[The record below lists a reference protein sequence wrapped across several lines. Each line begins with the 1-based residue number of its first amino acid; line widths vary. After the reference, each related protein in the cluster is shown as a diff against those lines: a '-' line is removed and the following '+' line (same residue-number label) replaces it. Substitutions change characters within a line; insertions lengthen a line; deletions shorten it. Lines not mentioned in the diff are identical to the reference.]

1 MPLLSYVIRG
11 QSESIYFFDNA
22 AGTGY
27 IENALVAAS
36 QTTNGATMMANEL
49 ARRAPGWTAVN
60 RGGNG
65 EVRWGGTSFVDDWID
80 PRLGPGNDTPLSG
93 NADARLSTAG
103 RYGQQYFDA
112 LDTLIAANNATS
124 DAWCSIWF
132 RQTWESDDRAAGA
145 GGSFDLWPFD
155 IVQYARAVTLFVN
168 LEAAKFTA
176 TGKPWR
182 IWAVHPGPTDRGGLN
197 HALMREVV
205 QHLAVNGR
213 RSTRASLAP
222 FAVIPGFYVG
232 GTTWDHVT
240 IANARTA
247 DQNGTSIDFAHQAL
261 GSSQR
266 SGRQLAIPLAR
277 WLSPGTSQDIL
288 GNPRVQN
295 AVRVPGSPNVIRL
308 DVAITPGNR
317 LFYQGPDPL
326 DTDIR
331 PSGATDA
338 NPTFGTF
345 YVHSAPINTATAP
358 TELPITA
365 VSVDNTLAA
374 AGLARVNL
382 TLASPVPTTAYVSI
396 APGQN
401 HMGYTRRGEAISTTL
416 KRRLGLFED
425 GTAAKDLVVDAA
437 MSDLLRSGFAV
448 AMPVLNE
455 TNLLVS
461 DSVSTLSDY
470 AEDAMLKWLL
480 TNSAVTR
487 PTAWFLALGTASA
500 DGSFTEISGNGY
512 ARTAVTLTVSGTT
525 PTLATNGSAVNFPTV
540 TGAGWGT
547 VTHVAVFDAS
557 TAGNRLAQGPLASG
571 VAVAAGTGPSFAP
584 GAFDLTLD

>member
-1 MPLLSYVIRG
+1 MPRLDYVIRG

-27 IENALVAAS
+27 IETALVAAG
-36 QTTNGATMMANEL
+36 QTTNGASMMANEL
-49 ARRAPGWTAVN
+49 ARRVPGWTASN

-65 EVRWGGTSFVDDWID
+65 QVRWGGTAFVDDWID
-80 PRLGPGNDTPLSG
+80 PRVGPGDDTPLSG
-93 NADARLSTAG
+93 NTDARISGT
-103 RYGQQYFDA
+103 RYGEQYFDQ

-132 RQTWESDDRAAGA
+132 RQTWEADD
-145 GGSFDLWPFD
+145 GSFLTNWPFN
-155 IVQYARAVTLFVN
+155 IVEYARAVTLFVN
-168 LEAAKFTA
+168 LEAAKFAA

-182 IWAVHPGPTDRGGLN
+182 IFAVHPGPTDRGGVR
-197 HALMREVV
+197 HALMREIV

-213 RSTRASLAP
+213 RSARASLAP

-232 GTTWDHVT
+232 GTTWDHIT

-247 DQNGTSIDFAHQAL
+247 DQNGTSGDFAHQSL

-266 SGRQLAIPLAR
+266 SGRQLGLQLAR
-277 WLSPGTSQDIL
+277 WLSPETPQEFLD
-288 GNPRVQN
+288 NPRVQT
-295 AVRVPGSPNVIRL
+295 ATKVQGSPNVIRL
-308 DVAITPGNR
+308 DVSITPGNR
-317 LFYQGPDPL
+317 LFYQGPDLL

-331 PSGATDA
+331 ASGATDL

-345 YVHSAPINTATAP
+345 YVHTTPIDSAAVP

-374 AGLARVNL
+374 SGWARVNL
-382 TLASPVPTTAYVSI
+382 TLASPVPATAYVSV

-401 HMGYTRRGEAISTTL
+401 HMGYTRRGEAIATNL

-437 MSDLLRSGFAV
+437 MSDLLRSPVAV
-448 AMPVLNE
+448 AMPVLNA
-455 TNLLVS
+455 TNLFVS
-461 DSVSTLSDY
+461 DPVSSLSDY

-480 TNSAVTR
+480 TNTAVTR
-487 PTAWFLALGTASA
+487 PTSWHLALGTAST
-500 DGSFTEISGNGY
+500 DSSFTEISGNGY
-512 ARTAVTLTVSGTT
+512 ARAAVTISVSGTS
-525 PTLATNGSAVNFPTV
+525 PTLATNGSAVTFPTP

-547 VTHVAVFDAS
+547 VSHVAVFDAA
-557 TAGNRLAQGPLASG
+557 TGGNRLAQGPLASG
-571 VAVAAGTGPSFAP
+571 VAVAAGAAPSFGA